1 MAINYTIRA
10 DVIDIRQD
18 TPKPDDV
25 FLVDTNVWYLLTYT
39 RASQG
44 DQPPKS
50 YKVNDYTS
58 YISKALSAKSQL
70 HRCGLSLA
78 ELAHLIEKTE
88 LEIFSKASGFDK
100 NKKKEFRHNY
110 PTERTNVVS
119 EIQAAWGLV
128 ETMSQTIDIQ
138 INKHTTDDALSRLS
152 TQILDGY
159 DLFILESIIK
169 AGIVKIL
176 TDDGDFST
184 VPNILVFTSNVN
196 VIQAAKVQGKLL
208 KR

>member
-1 MAINYTIRA
+1 MAINYTIQA

-25 FLVDTNVWYLLTYT
+25 FLVDTNVWYWLTYT
-39 RASQG
+39 RVSLG

-50 YKVNDYTS
+50 YKTNIYTS
-58 YISKALSAKSQL
+58 YIGKTLSAKSQL

-78 ELAHLIEKTE
+78 ELAHLIERTE

-100 NKKKEFRHNY
+100 NKKKEFRHNH
-110 PTERTNVVS
+110 PTERTHVVA

-128 ETMSQTIDIQ
+128 ETMAHTIDIQ
-138 INKHTTDDALSRLS
+138 ITKHTTDTILSRLG
-152 TQILDGY
+152 TQLLDGY

-169 AGIVKIL
+169 ANIVKVI

-184 VPNILVFTSNVN
+184 VPDIKVFTSNPN
-196 VIQAAKVQGKLL
+196 VIQLAKTQGKLV

>member
-1 MAINYTIRA
+1 MAIKYRIQA
-10 DVIDIRQD
+10 DIVDIQQD

-25 FLVDTNVWYLLTYT
+25 FLVDTNVWYWLSYT

-100 NKKKEFRHNY
+100 NKKKEFRHNH
-110 PTERTNVVS
+110 PTERTHVVT

-128 ETMSQTIDIQ
+128 ENMSQTVDIQ
-138 INKHTTDDALSRLS
+138 INKHTTDTALSRLS

-159 DLFILESIIK
+159 DLFILESIMK
-169 AGIVKIL
+169 AGIVKVI
-176 TDDGDFST
+176 TDDGDFAT
-184 VPNILVFTSNVN
+184 VPDILVFTSNPS
-196 VIQAAKVQGKLL
+196 VIQAARAQGKLV

>member
-25 FLVDTNVWYLLTYT
+25 FLVDTNVWYWLTYT
-39 RASQG
+39 RT
-44 DQPPKS
+44 PKS
-50 YKVNDYTS
+50 YQTKDYPS
-58 YISKALSAKSQL
+58 YINKALSAKSQL

-78 ELAHLIEKTE
+78 ELAHLIERTE

-159 DLFILESIIK
+159 DLFILETIMK
-169 AGIVKIL
+169 AGIGKIIS
-176 TDDGDFST
+176 DDGDFST

>member
-1 MAINYTIRA
+1 MNINYTIQA
-10 DVIDIRQD
+10 NVIDIRQNN
-18 TPKPDDV
+18 PKADDV
-25 FLVDTNVWYLLTYT
+25 FFVDTNIWYWFAYT
-39 RASQG
+39 RASLG
-44 DQPPKS
+44 DHPPKHYQINEYPS
-50 YKVNDYTS
+50 FIK
-58 YISKALSAKSQL
+58 KALSAKSKL
-70 HRCGLSLA
+70 YNCGLSLA
-78 ELAHLIEKTE
+78 ELAHLIERTE

-110 PTERTNVVS
+110 PSERANVVA

-128 ETMSQTIDIQ
+128 ETMTQTIDIQ
-138 INKHTTDDALSRLS
+138 INEHTTNAALSRIS

-159 DLFILESIIK
+159 DLFILESIMK
-169 AGIVKIL
+169 AGIVKII

-196 VIQAAKVQGKLL
+196 VIQTAKVQGKLL

>member
-1 MAINYTIRA
+1 MVINYTIQA

-25 FLVDTNVWYLLTYT
+25 FLVDTNAWYWLTYT

-100 NKKKEFRHNY
+100 NKKKEFRHNH
-110 PTERTNVVS
+110 PTERTHVVT

-128 ETMSQTIDIQ
+128 ETMSQTVDIQ
-138 INKHTTDDALSRLS
+138 INKHTTDAALSRLS

-159 DLFILESIIK
+159 DLFILESIMNV
-169 AGIVKIL
+169 GIVKVI
-176 TDDGDFST
+176 TDDGDFAT
-184 VPNILVFTSNVN
+184 VPDILVFTSNTN
-196 VIQAAKVQGKLL
+196 AIQAARTQGKLVN
-208 KR
+208 R

>member
-1 MAINYTIRA
+1 MSVNYLIQA
-10 DVIDIRQD
+10 QIIDIKQD
-18 TPKPDDV
+18 NPKQDDV
-25 FLVDTNVWYLLTYT
+25 FFIDTNVWYWFTYT
-39 RASQG
+39 RASLG
-44 DQPPKS
+44 DHPPKN
-50 YKVNDYTS
+50 YQIGDYPS
-58 YISKALSAKSQL
+58 YIKKALSARNKFYS
-70 HRCGLSLA
+70 CGLSLA

-88 LEIFSKASGFDK
+88 FEIFANANSFDK
-100 NKKKEFRHNY
+100 TKKKEFRHNY
-110 PTERTNVVS
+110 PTERANVVA

-128 ETMSQTIDIQ
+128 ESMTQTIDIQ

-159 DLFILESIIK
+159 DLFILESIMK
-169 AGIVKIL
+169 AGIVKII